1 MSHRGCVETD
11 TRQRVLESATRLF
24 AERGYRD
31 TTVHEICE
39 QAGANIAA
47 VNYYF
52 GGKEKLYG
60 AVWRHAYSLTR
71 ESRDT
76 VLDPD
81 GECPPEQQ
89 IDHFVR
95 TRLEDV
101 SSAGP
106 ASYFWRILEKEHH
119 DPTPAHDAII
129 HEVFLPLG
137 QRLERLIAR
146 MLDGRGSPRQ
156 WRLCLFSLVGTMGF
170 LTAHRGIIRRVF
182 GHDVLDAADC
192 HLLHEHLVRFFLGG
206 IAATRR
212 ALSRPAPP
220 RAMAPGEA
228 PAAPEPPT
236 AQGDR

>member
-1 MSHRGCVETD
+1 VDTD

-24 AERGYRD
+24 AEKGYRD

-39 QAGANIAA
+39 QADANIAA

-76 VLDPD
+76 VLDP
-81 GECPPEQQ
+81 ESERPPEQQ
-89 IDHFVR
+89 IDDFVR

-146 MLDGRGSPRQ
+146 MLDGQGSPKQ

-170 LTAHRGIIRRVF
+170 LTAHRRIIRRVF

-206 IAATRR
+206 IAATRC
-212 ALSRPAPP
+212 ALSSAGLPQAV
-220 RAMAPGEA
+220 ASGDGC
-228 PAAPEPPT
+228 AAPDPHP